1 MTDFTMVSL
10 KHSVRAASDKKLQ
23 EIQNITRMN
32 PEKLIGNAYLERRF
46 KDLMRENVNFVKSMQ
61 DERLGPS
68 VQRMYSTRKS
78 ACEQADDYV
87 GSCIKQLEKED
98 KPFMVCNARDFQRT
112 ASSRAELRET
122 YNEEIQSALDRK
134 VREPR
139 RLAFFE
145 GAIFEATVNE
155 DNFSQSQVMV
165 MTTLPSKEQ
174 FDNRWDISLLA
185 APPEYKASL
194 INKETLDESELLR
207 KGWTRVKISLTPERL
222 ITTNGIEAYRSQ
234 FTLRHLGAS
243 TINKQQV
250 RRISVQVNLSN
261 MLWLN

>member
-10 KHSVRAASDKKLQ
+10 RHSVRAATDKNLQ

-32 PEKLIGNAYLERRF
+32 PEKLIGNAYLEERF
-46 KDLMRENVNFVKSMQ
+46 KNLMRENVNFVKSMQ
-61 DERLGPS
+61 DERLDTS

-87 GSCIKQLEKED
+87 GSCIKQLENER
-98 KPFMVCNARDFQRT
+98 KPFMVCNTRDFQRT
-112 ASSRAELRET
+112 ANSRAELRET
-122 YNEEIQSALDRK
+122 QNEEIQSSLDRK

-145 GAIFEATVNE
+145 GAIFEATINQE
-155 DNFSQSQVMV
+155 NFSQSQVMV

-185 APPEYKASL
+185 APAEFKASL
-194 INKETLDESELLR
+194 VSKETLDEKDLLD
-207 KGWTRVKISLTPERL
+207 KGWTKVKISLAPERL
-222 ITTNGIEAYRSQ
+222 ITTNGTEAYRSQ
-234 FTLRHLGAS
+234 YTLRHLGAS

-250 RRISVQVNLSN
+250 RSMSVQVNQWN
-261 MLWLN
+261 M